1 MVTNL
6 RIDDWQALH
15 RRLRGIAKRRAIL
28 DAEEAQCLREADKLK
43 LWRRLGYI
51 HMGEYLERELGY
63 GPQVGGERMR
73 VARELAELP
82 LIEASLGDGALPYSA
97 VRELT
102 RIATAATEAE
112 WLDAARGKN
121 LRQIEALV
129 SGRKRGDRP
138 RDPTNPDLVPRVVRL
153 ELSPPVFALFRQVQS
168 ALADELGG
176 RLDDSSLVEL
186 LCRRALDG
194 GGSSERPAHQIAIT
208 VCESCNRGW
217 QNGAGR
223 EIEVGPEV
231 VERARCDAELIGSL
245 EDAQPA
251 RVTATV
257 TPRLRRQVLA
267 RDHHA
272 CTVPGCRSARN
283 LELHHVE
290 YQRDGGRHEI
300 WNLTT
305 TCTGHHQQ
313 LHEGAL
319 TIRGK
324 APDALEFSW
333 RKPPSGHVGPR
344 GAGAVDRE
352 AHDAPT
358 AAGDQAQEA
367 RTAVERARPHVE
379 AATKVDREAHGAPT
393 AAGDQAQ
400 EARTAVERARPHVEA
415 ATKVD
420 REAHGAPTA
429 AGDQAQEA
437 RTAVERARTHAE
449 AATKVDREAHGA
461 PTAAGDQTQEART
474 AVERARARVGTE
486 VTLDRA
492 AHEAPTAAGNG
503 AQDARTAVGRAR
515 RHVAAATTLDREARE
530 ALTTSGYRAREARS
544 AVERARARVGIE
556 TTLEHLIREALRQC
570 AVAGGA

>member
-1 MVTNL
+1 MVTNP
-6 RIDDWQALH
+6 RIDDWRALH
-15 RRLRGIAKRRAIL
+15 QRLRGIAKRRAIL
-28 DAEEAQCLREADKLK
+28 DAEEARCLREAATIK

-63 GPQVGGERMR
+63 GPQVAGERMR

-112 WLDAARGKN
+112 WLDAVRGKN

-129 SGRKRGDRP
+129 SGRKRGERP
-138 RDPTNPDLVPRVVRL
+138 RDPTSPDLVPRVVRL

-168 ALADELGG
+168 ALADEHGG
-176 RLDDSSLVEL
+176 RLDDSALVEL

-208 VCESCNRGW
+208 VCESCGRGW

-231 VERARCDAELIGSL
+231 VERASCDAELIGSL

-267 RDHHA
+267 RDRHC

-283 LELHHVE
+283 IDLHHVE
-290 YQRDGGRHEI
+290 YQRDGGRHELSNI
-300 WNLTT
+300 V
-305 TCTGHHQQ
+305 CVCSGHHQR

-333 RKPPSGHVGPR
+333 REPPAGHVEVR
-344 GAGAVDRE
+344 SAGAIDRE
-352 AHDAPT
+352 PHDVPTTSRGQAQDAHTAVEPARPHVEGETTLDQEVLSVAGDPAHD
-358 AAGDQAQEA
+358 A
-367 RTAVERARPHVE
+367 RTAVERARLHVGAE
-379 AATKVDREAHGAPT
+379 TMRDREARAIS
-393 AAGDQAQ
+393 GDPAQ
-400 EARTAVERARPHVEA
+400 DARTAAEPARLHLGAETMRNREPRAITRHP
-415 ATKVD
+415 
-420 REAHGAPTA
+420 
-429 AGDQAQEA
+429 AQDA
-437 RTAVERARTHAE
+437 RTAAEPARLHLGAE
-449 AATKVDREAHGA
+449 TMRDREPRAITRHPA
-461 PTAAGDQTQEART
+461 QDAGT
-474 AVERARARVGTE
+474 AVERARARVETG
-486 VTLDRA
+486 
-492 AHEAPTAAGNG
+492 
-503 AQDARTAVGRAR
+503 
-515 RHVAAATTLDREARE
+515 TTLDREACE
-530 ALTTSGYRAREARS
+530 ALTTAGYRAREART

-570 AVAGGA
+570 AMAGGA

>member
-6 RIDDWQALH
+6 RIDDWQVLH
-15 RRLRGIAKRRAIL
+15 QRLRGIAKRRAIL
-28 DAEEAQCLREADKLK
+28 DAEEAWCLREAETLK

-51 HMGEYLERELGY
+51 HMSEYLERELGY
-63 GPQVGGERMR
+63 GPQVAGERMR

-102 RIATAATEAE
+102 RIATAATETE

-138 RDPTNPDLVPRVVRL
+138 CDPTNPDLVNRLVRL

-168 ALADELGG
+168 TLADEVGG
-176 RLDDSSLVEL
+176 RLDDSALLEI

-194 GGSSERPAHQIAIT
+194 DGSSERPAHQIAIT
-208 VCESCNRGW
+208 VCESCGRGW

-223 EIEVGPEV
+223 EIEVGREV
-231 VERARCDAELIGSL
+231 IERARCDAELIGSL

-267 RDHHA
+267 RDHHR

-283 LELHHVE
+283 LDLHHVE

-305 TCTGHHQQ
+305 TCSGHHQQ

-333 RKPPSGHVGPR
+333 REPPAGHDEVR

-352 AHDAPT
+352 AHDAPTVAGDQAHEACTAVEQARPHVEAATTVDREAHAPT

-367 RTAVERARPHVE
+367 RTAVKRARPHVEAATMVDREAHVPTAAGDRAQEVRTAMERARPHVE
-379 AATKVDREAHGAPT
+379 AATMVDREAHDAPT
-393 AAGDQAQ
+393 AAGNHAR
-400 EARTAVERARPHVEA
+400 EARTAVERARRHVGA
-415 ATKVD
+415 ATTLD
-420 REAHGAPTA
+420 REACEALTTA
-429 AGDQAQEA
+429 GY
-437 RTAVERARTHAE
+437 RAR
-449 AATKVDREAHGA
+449 
-461 PTAAGDQTQEART
+461 EART
-474 AVERARARVGTE
+474 AVERARA
-486 VTLDRA
+486 
-492 AHEAPTAAGNG
+492 H
-503 AQDARTAVGRAR
+503 
-515 RHVAAATTLDREARE
+515 
-530 ALTTSGYRAREARS
+530 
-544 AVERARARVGIE
+544 VGIE
-556 TTLEHLIREALRQC
+556 TTLEHLIREAFRQC
-570 AVAGGA
+570 AMAGGT

>member
-15 RRLRGIAKRRAIL
+15 QRLRGIAKRRAIL

-51 HMGEYLERELGY
+51 HMGEYLEPELGY
-63 GPQVGGERMR
+63 GPQVGSERMR

-153 ELSPPVFALFRQVQS
+153 ELSPQVFALFRQVQS
-168 ALADELGG
+168 ALADEHGG
-176 RLDDSSLVEL
+176 PLDDGALVEL

-208 VCESCNRGW
+208 VCESCGRGW

-231 VERARCDAELIGSL
+231 VERASCDAELIGSL

-257 TPRLRRQVLA
+257 TPRIRRQVLA
-267 RDHHA
+267 RDHHR

-283 LELHHVE
+283 IDLHHVE
-290 YQRDGGRHEI
+290 YQRDGGRHELSNI
-300 WNLTT
+300 V
-305 TCTGHHQQ
+305 CVCSGHHQR

-333 RKPPSGHVGPR
+333 REPPAGHVEVR
-344 GAGAVDRE
+344 SAGAVDREAHDAPTVVGDQAQETRTAVERARPHVEAETMVDREAHAPTAAGNRAQEARTAVKRARPHVEAETMVDGE

-379 AATKVDREAHGAPT
+379 AETMVEREAHAPT
-393 AAGDQAQ
+393 GVGDRAQ
-400 EARTAVERARPHVEA
+400 EARTAVKRARPHVS
-415 ATKVD
+415 
-420 REAHGAPTA
+420 
-429 AGDQAQEA
+429 
-437 RTAVERARTHAE
+437 
-449 AATKVDREAHGA
+449 
-461 PTAAGDQTQEART
+461 
-474 AVERARARVGTE
+474 
-486 VTLDRA
+486 
-492 AHEAPTAAGNG
+492 
-503 AQDARTAVGRAR
+503 
-515 RHVAAATTLDREARE
+515 AATTLDREARE
-530 ALTTSGYRAREARS
+530 ALTTAGYRAQEART

-570 AVAGGA
+570 AMAGGA